1 MAKDFETMED
11 SNHSS
16 NPSIHEVSQPSRRTV
31 LQGGAL
37 GAVAALLAP

>member
-11 SNHSS
+11 SNRSS
-16 NPSIHEVSQPSRRTV
+16 NPSIHDVSSPSRRML

-37 GAVAALLAP
+37 GAVAALPA